1 MVLEAAGPAAGRLS
15 NDDLAPTTAAQ
26 ATWRTWDIFCL
37 WMTSAHSL
45 GSYGFA
51 VGMLALG
58 LTGWQTM
65 LALFTGVL
73 VLWMGSNLIGI
84 AGQRLGVPFPVFA
97 RATFGVF
104 GANIPALLRGLVA
117 IFFLVRHPDLPGIH
131 GGYRAA
137 ATAGPGTAGLDG
149 TDIPGPTCLGVG
161 RIPFPVD
168 CAAADPEL
176 RHGSGAQGIGCG
188 RPGGLDRDARPGRM
202 DVGQCGLEHRL
213 RRSYRRTAVGC
224 GHGIGVRRGGF
235 PDGRFHGGSAGQLCR
250 LRAFRAE

>member
-73 VLWMGSNLIGI
+73 VLWTGSNLIGI
-84 AGQRLGVPFPVFA
+84 AG
-97 RATFGVF
+97 
-104 GANIPALLRGLVA
+104 
-117 IFFLVRHPDLPGIH
+117 
-131 GGYRAA
+131 
-137 ATAGPGTAGLDG
+137 
-149 TDIPGPTCLGVG
+149 
-161 RIPFPVD
+161 
-168 CAAADPEL
+168 
-176 RHGSGAQGIGCG
+176 
-188 RPGGLDRDARPGRM
+188 
-202 DVGQCGLEHRL
+202 
-213 RRSYRRTAVGC
+213 
-224 GHGIGVRRGGF
+224 
-235 PDGRFHGGSAGQLCR
+235 
-250 LRAFRAE
+250 